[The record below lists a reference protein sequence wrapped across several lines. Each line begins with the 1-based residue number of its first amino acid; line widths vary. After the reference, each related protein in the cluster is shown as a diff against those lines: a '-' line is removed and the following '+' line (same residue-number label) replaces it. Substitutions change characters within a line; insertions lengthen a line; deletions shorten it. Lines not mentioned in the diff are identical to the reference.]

1 MAADT
6 EVPSS
11 TTVPTE
17 SPSAATRRTLVVRP
31 LTEQVRAEVQS
42 GRSVLVVG
50 DAGVGKTHL
59 VTAALAHLWIGTPT
73 SPMPTVVSVSGA
85 TAPAGIP
92 LGALE
97 PLLGDVAIS
106 SLGSFARAVDALAD
120 SLRARSR
127 GGPVIL
133 RVEDAHLLD
142 RASSQALAWM
152 VQQHEVQLVATARSS
167 AVSQSPWLELWK
179 DDVVERIDVPPF
191 TLAEVQRWLV
201 GELGGQVTLDTVRR
215 VWSET
220 SGNPFHLGE
229 VVRTDRLGGPLQQQ
243 GGAWVWVGG
252 AAPGRRLL
260 DVVAHDMS
268 RLSGDAR
275 VALEIAALVCPVSLG
290 VLLDLVSRPVV
301 EELSRVG
308 LVSLSPRLTVA
319 GEGDVTVDLAHTL
332 YAEAVRSGVPRARRR
347 EVLERVAGLANS
359 GHRSGAP
366 LVRSVALAL
375 DCDLAVEPSR
385 LDAAVDAAFELQ
397 QPDTAT
403 RLLTSALRQTQPGD
417 LRRATLAMQRADAWW
432 HLDDAGRASRDL
444 TDVFDVLWATAR
456 PDAATVRLMVAATGL
471 RARIAYHRDG
481 DLDQALVPFEVAA
494 RWIVERGGEHADRGL
509 QDLEC
514 ARLTRLGYGGRPR
527 LDDAVTVLLDPSAAG
542 TAVPLAAP
550 TIVGLAQ
557 SGRFADAAHLAAR
570 SGQLAAAHHDQYRW
584 GRGEVAV
591 ATFLTTL
598 WSGDVTTAERV
609 VDALDQE
616 SNAAVDWVAVHVSRG
631 LIGIARGSWTQAQ
644 ADLHAA
650 SARGDRA
657 DPGGVAVYS
666 LAAEALAAAAS
677 GDSATARALLAHN
690 ADATSHAMA
699 GVDGEV
705 QLLRADT
712 LAWLHDPRA
721 VDEARALAGWARD
734 RGLLRVEL
742 EALHRSA
749 DRRRPGTRP
758 RGVDPEVLRRVLEL
772 APLVDGPRADAI
784 VRHVQAQSV
793 GDDDLVRIAER
804 DLNRCGL
811 WLPPVESL
819 VSLTRRE
826 QEIASLAAGGLTSRA
841 IASRLTLSVRTVDSH
856 LARVFAK
863 TGVHSREGLS
873 SLLR

>member
-6 EVPSS
+6 DVPL
-11 TTVPTE
+11 TTSAPTE
-17 SPSAATRRTLVVRP
+17 SPTVVSRRTLVVRP
-31 LTEQVRAEVQS
+31 LTDQVRAEVQS

-85 TAPAGIP
+85 ACPAGIP

-191 TLAEVQRWLV
+191 TLAEVQQWLV
-201 GELGGQVTLDTVRR
+201 GEMGGQVSLDTVRR

-220 SGNPFHLGE
+220 AGNVFHLGE
-229 VVRTDRLGGPLQQQ
+229 VVGALEQQ

-252 AAPGRRLL
+252 ATPGRRLL

-275 VALEIAALVCPVSLG
+275 VALEIAALVCPVSLS

-308 LVSLSPRLTVA
+308 LISLSPRLTVA
-319 GEGDVTVDLAHTL
+319 GEGDVTVDLAHAL

-347 EVLERVAGLANS
+347 EVLERVAGLANR
-359 GHRSGAP
+359 GHRTGAA

-375 DCDLAVEPSR
+375 DCDLAVEPAR

-403 RLLTSALRQTQPGD
+403 RLLTSALRQTRPGE
-417 LRRATLAMQRADAWW
+417 LRHATLALQRADAWW
-432 HLDDAGRASRDL
+432 HLDDAGRAARDL
-444 TDVFDVLWATAR
+444 TDVFETLWATAR
-456 PDAATVRLMVAATGL
+456 PDAPTVGLMVAASAL

-481 DLDQALVPFEVAA
+481 DLDQALVPFDIAA
-494 RWIVERGGEHADRGL
+494 RWIFERGGEHAARGL
-509 QDLEC
+509 QELES
-514 ARLTRLGYGGRPR
+514 ARLARLGYGGRPR
-527 LDDAVTVLLDPSAAG
+527 LDDALAVLLDSSAGSAAI
-542 TAVPLAAP
+542 PLAAP

-557 SGRFADAAHLAAR
+557 SGRFADAAHLSTRCA
-570 SGQLAAAHHDQYRW
+570 QLAGAHHDRYRW

-591 ATFLTTL
+591 AAFLSTL
-598 WSGDVTTAERV
+598 WSGDVPAAERV

-616 SNAAVDWVAVHVSRG
+616 GNAAVDWVAVHVARG
-631 LIGIARGSWTQAQ
+631 LIGVARGSWMQAQ

-650 SARGDRA
+650 SARRGHA
-657 DPGGVAVYS
+657 DPGGVAVYN
-666 LAAEALAAAAS
+666 LAAEALAAAAT
-677 GDSATARALLAHN
+677 GDAATARALLAEH
-690 ADATSHAMA
+690 ADATARAMA

-712 LAWLHDPRA
+712 LAWLRDPRA

-758 RGVDPEVLRRVLEL
+758 RGVDPEVLRRVREL
-772 APLVDGPRADAI
+772 APLVDGPRAAAI
-784 VRHVQAQSV
+784 VRHVEAQHA

-804 DLNRCGL
+804 ELNRCGL
-811 WLPPVESL
+811 WLPPVESN

-873 SLLR
+873 AVLR

>member
-6 EVPSS
+6 EVPSTSS
-11 TTVPTE
+11 TAPAE
-17 SPSAATRRTLVVRP
+17 RLGAIAHRTLVVRP
-31 LTEQVRAEVQS
+31 LTEQVRTEVQS

-85 TAPAGIP
+85 TSPAGIP

-191 TLAEVQRWLV
+191 TVAEVQQWLV
-201 GELGGQVTLDTVRR
+201 GELGGPVSLDTVRR

-220 SGNPFHLGE
+220 SGNVFHLGE
-229 VVRTDRLGGPLQQQ
+229 VVPALEQQ

-275 VALEIAALVCPVSLG
+275 VALEIAALVCPVSLS

-319 GEGDVTVDLAHTL
+319 GEGDVTVDLAHAL

-359 GHRSGAP
+359 GHRTGAA

-375 DCDLAVEPSR
+375 DCDLEVEPSR
-385 LDAAVDAAFELQ
+385 LDTAVDAAFELQ

-403 RLLTSALRQTQPGD
+403 RLLTSALRRTPPGD
-417 LRRATLAMQRADAWW
+417 PRRATLAMQRADAWW

-444 TDVFDVLWATAR
+444 TDVFETLWETDRA
-456 PDAATVRLMVAATGL
+456 DAPTVRLMVAATAL

-481 DLDQALVPFEVAA
+481 DLDEALLPFDIAA
-494 RWIVERGGEHADRGL
+494 RWIVERGGEHAARGL
-509 QDLEC
+509 QELES

-527 LDDAVTVLLDPSAAG
+527 LDDALTVLLDPSAGSA
-542 TAVPLAAP
+542 ALPLAAP

-570 SGQLAAAHHDQYRW
+570 SAQLAGAHHDQYRW

-591 ATFLTTL
+591 AAFLTTL
-598 WSGDVTTAERV
+598 WSGDVTTAEHV

-616 SNAAVDWVAVHVSRG
+616 SDAAVDWVAVHVTRG
-631 LIGIARGSWTQAQ
+631 LIGIARGSWMQAH

-650 SARGDRA
+650 SVRRSHTDL
-657 DPGGVAVYS
+657 GGVAVYN
-666 LAAEALAAAAS
+666 LAAEALAAAAT
-677 GDSATARALLAHN
+677 GDAATARTLLAEH
-690 ADATSHAMA
+690 ADVTARAMA

-712 LAWLHDPRA
+712 LAWLRDPRA
-721 VDEARALAGWARD
+721 VDEARALADWARE

-758 RGVDPEVLRRVLEL
+758 RGVNPDVLRRVREL
-772 APLVDGPRADAI
+772 APLVDGPRAGAI
-784 VRHVQAQSV
+784 VRHVEAQAA

-811 WLPPVESL
+811 WLPPVESI

-873 SLLR
+873 AVLR

>member
-1 MAADT
+1 MAANA

-11 TTVPTE
+11 STTVLPE
-17 SPSAATRRTLVVRP
+17 SLGAVARRTLVVRP

-85 TAPAGIP
+85 TCPTGIP

-106 SLGSFARAVDALAD
+106 SLGSFARAVDALAA

-142 RASSQALAWM
+142 RGSSQALAWM

-201 GELGGQVTLDTVRR
+201 GELGGQVSLDTVRR

-229 VVRTDRLGGPLQQQ
+229 VVAGALEQQ

-252 AAPGRRLL
+252 ATPGRRLL

-290 VLLDLVSRPVV
+290 VLLDMVSRPVV

-319 GEGDVTVDLAHTL
+319 GEGDVTVDLAHAL

-347 EVLERVAGLANS
+347 EVLERVAGLANT
-359 GHRSGAP
+359 GHRTGAA

-397 QPDTAT
+397 QPDTAI

-417 LRRATLAMQRADAWW
+417 LRTAELALQRADAWW

-444 TDVFDVLWATAR
+444 TDVFEVLWE
-456 PDAATVRLMVAATGL
+456 TVRADAPTVQLMVAATAL

-481 DLDQALVPFEVAA
+481 DLDQALRAFDIAA
-494 RWIVERGGEHADRGL
+494 RWIVERGGEHVGRGL
-509 QDLEC
+509 RELET

-527 LDDAVTVLLDPSAAG
+527 LDDACAVLLDPAADSA
-542 TAVPLAAP
+542 AVPLAAP

-557 SGRFADAAHLAAR
+557 SGRFTDAAHLAAR
-570 SGQLAAAHHDQYRW
+570 SAQLAGAHHDQYRW

-591 ATFLTTL
+591 AAFLTTL
-598 WSGDVTTAERV
+598 WSGDVTTAEGV

-616 SNAAVDWVAVHVSRG
+616 SNAAVDWVAVHVTRG
-631 LIGIARGSWTQAQ
+631 LIGIARGSWMQAH

-650 SARGDRA
+650 SARHEHSDM
-657 DPGGVAVYS
+657 GGVAVYS
-666 LAAEALAAAAS
+666 RAAEALAAAAS
-677 GDSATARALLAHN
+677 GDAATARTLLAEN
-690 ADATSHAMA
+690 ADATARAMA

-712 LAWLHDPRA
+712 LAWLRDPRA
-721 VDEARALAGWARD
+721 VDEARALVGWARE
-734 RGLLRVEL
+734 RGLWRVEL

-758 RGVDPEVLRRVLEL
+758 RGVDPEVQRRVREL
-772 APLVDGPRADAI
+772 APLVDGPRAAAI
-784 VRHVQAQSV
+784 VRHVQAQSA

-804 DLNRCGL
+804 ELNRCGL
-811 WLPPVESL
+811 WLPPVETT

-873 SLLR
+873 AVLR

>member
-6 EVPSS
+6 VVPS
-11 TTVPTE
+11 TTAPTE
-17 SPSAATRRTLVVRP
+17 SPGAVPRRTLVVRP
-31 LTEQVRAEVQS
+31 LTEQVRAQVQS

-59 VTAALAHLWIGTPT
+59 VTAALAHLWIGTPR

-85 TAPAGIP
+85 TSPGGIP

-191 TLAEVQRWLV
+191 TLPEVRQWLV
-201 GELGGQVTLDTVRR
+201 GELGGQVSLDTVRR

-229 VVRTDRLGGPLQQQ
+229 VVHALEQQ
-243 GGAWVWVGG
+243 GDAWVWVGG

-260 DVVAHDMS
+260 DVVAHDMA

-275 VALEIAALVCPVSLG
+275 VALEIAALVCPVSLS

-308 LVSLSPRLTVA
+308 LVSMSPRLTVA
-319 GEGDVTVDLAHTL
+319 GEGDVTVDLAHAL

-359 GHRSGAP
+359 GHRTGAA

-403 RLLTSALRQTQPGD
+403 RLLTSALRGTPPGD
-417 LRRATLAMQRADAWW
+417 PRRATLAMQRADAWW

-444 TDVFDVLWATAR
+444 TDVFETLWETAR
-456 PDAATVRLMVAATGL
+456 PDAPTVRLMVAATAL

-481 DLDQALVPFEVAA
+481 DLDEALVPFDIAA
-494 RWIVERGGEHADRGL
+494 RWIFERGGEHAARGL
-509 QDLEC
+509 QELES

-527 LDDAVTVLLDPSAAG
+527 LDDALTVLLDSSAGSAAL
-542 TAVPLAAP
+542 PLAAP

-570 SGQLAAAHHDQYRW
+570 SAQLADAHHDQYRW
-584 GRGEVAV
+584 GRSEVAV
-591 ATFLTTL
+591 AAFLTTL
-598 WSGDVTTAERV
+598 WSGDVTSAERV

-616 SNAAVDWVAVHVSRG
+616 RNAAVDWVAVHVTRG
-631 LIGIARGSWTQAQ
+631 LIGIARGSWLQAH

-650 SARGDRA
+650 SARRGHA
-657 DPGGVAVYS
+657 DLGGVAVYN
-666 LAAEALAAAAS
+666 LAAEALAAAAT
-677 GDSATARALLAHN
+677 GDAATARTLLAQH
-690 ADATSHAMA
+690 ADVTARAMA

-712 LAWLHDPRA
+712 LAWLRDPRA
-721 VDEARALAGWARD
+721 VDEARALAGWARE

-758 RGVDPEVLRRVLEL
+758 RGVNPEVLRRVREL
-772 APLVDGPRADAI
+772 APLVDGPRAAAI
-784 VRHVQAQSV
+784 VHHVEAQAA

-804 DLNRCGL
+804 ELNRCGL
-811 WLPPVESL
+811 WLPPVESI

-873 SLLR
+873 AVLR